1 MRSRHRRLRYELLE
15 TRDLLATVQIADGIV
30 GHPSERVT
38 VPVNIDDATGVR
50 AAEIRIEYD
59 TAQLDVQ
66 RKDIAAGS
74 AWAGTAVAIAN
85 VDQHAGA
92 IVVFV
97 FSTESLAGGS
107 GSVIDVS
114 FTIRSDALPNE
125 AAIDLAK
132 VRLNEGQIE
141 LTGVPQVGADTTD
154 GSITIQRDTIQRD
167 TIQRDTVPQ
176 DHRFAQE
183 HLMRACVVERRPDSQ
198 ALVSQPAPPI
208 TTTVHPLPAALTD
221 KPVRMR
227 RESHFIGPTADM
239 IFAAQED
246 WLRGIYT
253 AR

>member
-15 TRDLLATVQIADGIV
+15 TRDLLATVQVADGIV

-38 VPVNIDDATGVR
+38 VPVNIDDATGMR

-59 TAQLDVQ
+59 TSQLDVQ
-66 RKDIAAGS
+66 RKDVAAGS

-85 VDQHAGA
+85 VDQQAGV
-92 IVVFV
+92 IVVFA

-125 AAIDLAK
+125 SVIDLAK

-141 LTGVPQVGADTTD
+141 LTRVPQVGADTTD
-154 GSITIQRDTIQRD
+154 GAITIQGDPVPP
-167 TIQRDTVPQ
+167 RDTVPQ

-183 HLMRACVVERRPDSQ
+183 LMRACVVERQPDSR
-198 ALVSQPAPPI
+198 AFASQPAPSI
-208 TTTVHPLPAALTD
+208 TTTVHPFPAALTD
-221 KPVRMR
+221 KPVRML
-227 RESHFIGPTADM
+227 RESTFIGPTADM

-246 WLRGIYT
+246 WLRSTYT